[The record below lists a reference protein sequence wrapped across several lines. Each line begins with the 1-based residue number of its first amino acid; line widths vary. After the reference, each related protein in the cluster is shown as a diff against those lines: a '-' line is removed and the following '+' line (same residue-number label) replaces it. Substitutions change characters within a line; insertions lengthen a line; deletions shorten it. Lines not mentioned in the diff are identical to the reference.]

1 MWILPSF
8 IVLGLEAHRAI
19 SQGHAPNQ
27 GGISISIW
35 SPLWENN
42 LNLYVAVLLVIHSRS
57 ILMRAVLKWVNKIA
71 FLNGMLCED
80 NVDFLALSLQ
90 VL

>member
-1 MWILPSF
+1 MWILPPF

-19 SQGHAPNQ
+19 SLGHTPYQ

-71 FLNGMLCED
+71 LLNGMLCEG
-80 NVDFLALSLQ
+80 NRDFLALSPQ